1 VAHDLDGDAAL
12 LAPDVGRRMAGDL
25 AIHPRTISL
34 EQDQAW
40 HLRLLAEKA
49 QKARALSLRK
59 RN

>member
-1 VAHDLDGDAAL
+1 
-12 LAPDVGRRMAGDL
+12 MAGDL

>member
-1 VAHDLDGDAAL
+1 VAHDIDSDAAL
-12 LAPDVGRRMAGDL
+12 LASDVGRRMAGDL

-49 QKARALSLRK
+49 QKARAPSLRK